1 MASQI
6 FNRRHARNACGCG
19 VDVPVQQLRRETRL
33 QVLSLRTSGSPHSY
47 GVVRAR
53 WRSFGGTGI
62 LGSVIQIDA
71 SIYSYILERHFLCDA
86 LLERR

>member
-1 MASQI
+1 MEL
-6 FNRRHARNACGCG
+6 CGHVG
-19 VDVPVQQLRRETRL
+19 DRL
-33 QVLSLRTSGSPHSY
+33 
-47 GVVRAR
+47 
-53 WRSFGGTGI
+53 GGTRI